1 MDILLA
7 LKRKD
12 LVLGYEGKGDFRLKT
27 KTKVS
32 NLLRNRDYNEYMFT
46 GLQIIN
52 PKVIE
57 DGRRTKFSLRE
68 IYFKLISKKTIYG
81 FVDENDWYH
90 ISKASDYNRVNK
102 IL

>member
-1 MDILLA
+1 
-7 LKRKD
+7 
-12 LVLGYEGKGDFRLKT
+12 LGYEGKGDFRLKT
-27 KTKVS
+27 KKKVS

-52 PKVIE
+52 PKTIE
-57 DGRRTKFSLRE
+57 DTMKKKFSLRE

-81 FVDENDWYH
+81 FVDQNEWYH
-90 ISKASDYNRVNK
+90 ISKENDYKRVNK

>member
-1 MDILLA
+1 
-7 LKRKD
+7 
-12 LVLGYEGKGDFRLKT
+12 
-27 KTKVS
+27 
-32 NLLRNRDYNEYMFT
+32 MFT

-52 PKVIE
+52 PKIIQ
-57 DGRRTKFSLRE
+57 DGRKTKFSLRE

-90 ISKASDYNRVNK
+90 ISKVNDYKRVNK